1 MPHRF
6 ITPPVRSPA
15 SPPARQPTSPP
26 SYHSPGS
33 DAKSLEVGNY
43 IMGDSYPPSETST
56 DRTISLYRSGAEVA
70 DGLFMADDTLT
81 VELSSTSNQYM
92 FEIEGGTF
100 TDTSSMTGCSSLRIR
115 QTNNA
120 EFVPDRCTTLH

>member
-26 SYHSPGS
+26 SRHSPGS

-43 IMGDSYPPSETST
+43 IMGAYNGPPSETST
-56 DRTISLYRSGAEVA
+56 DRTISLYRSGAELT
-70 DGLFMADDTLT
+70 DGSFTADDTLT

-100 TDTSSMTGCSSLRIR
+100 TDTSSKTGCSSLRIR

-120 EFVPDRCTTLH
+120 EFVPDR